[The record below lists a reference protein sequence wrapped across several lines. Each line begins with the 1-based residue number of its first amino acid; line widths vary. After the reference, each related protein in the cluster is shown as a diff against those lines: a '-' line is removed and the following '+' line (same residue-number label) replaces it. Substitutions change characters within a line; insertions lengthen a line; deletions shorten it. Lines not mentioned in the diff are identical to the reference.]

1 MRNEK
6 NIINEKWSFKKKLI
20 YTVIIMLHQS
30 FWRPNEDQNQVVK
43 ESKLLQVN

>member
-6 NIINEKWSFKKKLI
+6 NIINEKWSFKKNI

>member
-20 YTVIIMLHQS
+20 YTIIIMLLQN
-30 FWRPNEDQNQVVK
+30 FWRPNEDQNQVVE